1 MFQFPGWMRKNF
13 IPGNSAEGHRQNTE
27 LSRCIFQISVSIISY
42 SKNTFYTVLY
52 NFNFYFKMTWL
63 PLPHQNQNFWP
74 PPPPPPPPPPSKD
87 FSEFLYASKKRKI
100 LVLGRYYSL
109 NIFSGNQLLFCF
121 FSCRRPFVNI
131 SVKLF
136 LVTLWTI
143 CL

>member
-13 IPGNSAEGHRQNTE
+13 IPGNSGEGYRQNTE

-63 PLPHQNQNFWP
+63 PLPPTKIKISDLLH
-74 PPPPPPPPPPSKD
+74 PPPPSKD
-87 FSEFLYASKKRKI
+87 FSEYASKKRKI

-109 NIFSGNQLLFCF
+109 NIFSGNQLLFWF

-136 LVTLWTI
+136 LVTL
-143 CL
+143 